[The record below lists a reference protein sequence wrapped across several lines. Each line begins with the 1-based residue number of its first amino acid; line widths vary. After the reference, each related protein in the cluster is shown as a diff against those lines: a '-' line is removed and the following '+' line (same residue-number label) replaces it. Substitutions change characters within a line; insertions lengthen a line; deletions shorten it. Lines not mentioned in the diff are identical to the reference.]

1 VPIIKL
7 VYTHY
12 TGGLMSLTPFEI
24 RLELLKMAKEML
36 DQEFHAKY
44 SHEMQ
49 RFHFEA
55 EDARLN
61 GTQKPVIPGC
71 PTYFDESE
79 VIRKA
84 KELNSFVSQTEK
96 TRETTLN
103 YKRYEAQ

>member
-1 VPIIKL
+1 MPIIKL
-7 VYTHY
+7 VYTHT

-36 DQEFHAKY
+36 ASEFHAKFD
-44 SHEMQ
+44 HEMQ
-49 RFHFEA
+49 RYHVQS
-55 EDARLN
+55 EDARVN
-61 GTQKPVIPGC
+61 GAQRPVMPEC
-71 PTYFDESE
+71 PVYFDESE

-84 KELNSFVSQTEK
+84 KELNSFVSQTDK